1 MVSGWWCGGSAGAMR
16 RGAEEGR
23 AAAMAESK
31 GCVKALRR
39 VTCGGA
45 DSTSS
50 PGRAPSNIRDC
61 VATKKNLTQSAQRT
75 QSARRKIDRHKECRN
90 GASAAAG
97 TPYEEGELLFGSR
110 GFCSGVGVL
119 LAESFHPAAGVPQ
132 LLLSPQQRS
141 AVPPT

>member
-1 MVSGWWCGGSAGAMR
+1 
-16 RGAEEGR
+16 
-23 AAAMAESK
+23 MAESK
-31 GCVKALRR
+31 GCAKALRR
-39 VTCGGA
+39 VTRGGA

-110 GFCSGVGVL
+110 GFGSGVVVL
-119 LAESFHPAAGVPQ
+119 LGESFDAAGGVNP
-132 LLLSPQQRS
+132 LHLAREERASLT
-141 AVPPT
+141 A